1 MIKNIEEKIFGQ
13 LYCFCDSPTDEMSPG
28 DRQDALEDE
37 AARDAGNL
45 TDLTDPGNF
54 PDTENQDSS
63 AQYLN
68 NPNISPGALNRE
80 AEITTYLDIM
90 GALEDEVADK
100 AMRASIPTS
109 IALNSGK
116 FETPVENPSDKK
128 GLGSLLGRALDDGDM
143 MMGLSRS
150 DPNFDLDNYDYNY
163 PGMNSTM
170 PKPAE
175 IDTSYYTNEY
185 VFPGTANKMG
195 GLPEEE
201 QAEALKDF
209 RNRDLNKDG
218 KVSDLERT
226 ITSMSL
232 PGALIGEL
240 SDLGRKFS
248 VGDKNAGLDY
258 EGEAFGTPDSIFDTE
273 ATGGDGGGNR
283 DATDEVIK
291 DPIEEISPTAQ
302 PFPIFPLGGQTFP
315 GQAALSPY
323 PQNMTPYTG
332 VGSLSPF
339 QLMPP
344 EEREYFEALY
354 NFNR

>member
-13 LYCFCDSPTDEMSPG
+13 LYCFCDSPDDEMSDG
-28 DRQDALEDE
+28 DRQDALEDK

-45 TDLTDPGNF
+45 TDLTDPENF
-54 PDTENQDSS
+54 PDTEDQDSS

-68 NPNISPGALNRE
+68 NPNIAPGELNRE

-90 GALEDEVADK
+90 DEVNAEVADK
-100 AMRASIPTS
+100 AMRASIPTG
-109 IALNSGK
+109 IPNSGK
-116 FETPVENPSDKK
+116 FETPSDKK
-128 GLGSLLGRALDDGDM
+128 GLASLLDDGDM
-143 MMGLSRS
+143 INTKSLSN
-150 DPNFDLDNYDYNY
+150 PNFDLDNYDYNY

-175 IDTSYYTNEY
+175 IDTTYYTKEY
-185 VFPGTANKMG
+185 VYPGTPHQRDHG

-201 QAEALKDF
+201 QVEAVKDF

-218 KVSDLERT
+218 KVSDLEET
-226 ITSMSL
+226 ITSMGW
-232 PGALIGEL
+232 PGAIIGEL

>member
-1 MIKNIEEKIFGQ
+1 MIKSIEEKIFGQ
-13 LYCFCDSPTDEMSPG
+13 LYCFCDSPTDEMSDG
-28 DRQDALEDE
+28 DRQDALEDK
-37 AARDAGNL
+37 AAREADEL
-45 TDLTDPGNF
+45 TDRTDVFGSDDPDPGVMSTTVLNEK
-54 PDTENQDSS
+54 DQLEQ
-63 AQYLN
+63 AQAQAMQRK
-68 NPNISPGALNRE
+68 NITPPKLKGVV
-80 AEITTYLDIM
+80 
-90 GALEDEVADK
+90 EDPMDLLVRAGIESGMK
-100 AMRASIPTS
+100 A
-109 IALNSGK
+109 NSEDRP
-116 FETPVENPSDKK
+116 FIDPSDKK

-143 MMGLSRS
+143 MMGTSLSN
-150 DPNFDLDNYDYNY
+150 PNFEVDDYNY
-163 PGMNSTM
+163 RGMDST
-170 PKPAE
+170 PPEPAE
-175 IDTSYYTNEY
+175 IDTSYYTKEY

-273 ATGGDGGGNR
+273 APGGDGGGNR